1 MSAPAS
7 TATIPK
13 ALINFVAASLLET
26 MNLESI
32 NVNGTRPVAETSV
45 LKKEKK
51 LEIRSYLLWLILV
64 QNCTDTLRY
73 VRYIP

>member
-1 MSAPAS
+1 
-7 TATIPK
+7 
-13 ALINFVAASLLET
+13 